1 MTELVKNIADL
12 KKHIAI
18 DFISGFEV
26 LEYAVEDRE
35 NQLKNKYIGAEL
47 WAKLI
52 QAYTPSSTSSSSS
65 SGAVDYSRVLWF
77 AQRIIANFALLDY
90 IPEGQLDISENG
102 IRITT
107 SDSKKQAFPWQI
119 EKLEKKYND
128 TANSNIEA
136 LLKYLNDN
144 IDLFTEWTNSPA
156 YVFNK
161 GNFINS
167 ATEFTK
173 KLSIDN
179 SHRLFIELLPDI
191 NYVEDFYLRSVLG
204 DEFYNELKERIK
216 DGEDVDGSSSTSSSS
231 SSGTQDDE
239 YDKVFHLIKGAV
251 ANYTGFEAA
260 EKIGSDPEKCEKKA
274 EHYVQRL
281 VEFLN
286 NNASASLFKH
296 YFESNKYTAP
306 EESESYT
313 SGGGI
318 DNSEFTGVFG
328 AF

>member
-128 TANSNIEA
+128 TANSNI
-136 LLKYLNDN
+136 
-144 IDLFTEWTNSPA
+144 SP
-156 YVFNK
+156 
-161 GNFINS
+161 I
-167 ATEFTK
+167 
-173 KLSIDN
+173 
-179 SHRLFIELLPDI
+179 
-191 NYVEDFYLRSVLG
+191 
-204 DEFYNELKERIK
+204 
-216 DGEDVDGSSSTSSSS
+216 
-231 SSGTQDDE
+231 
-239 YDKVFHLIKGAV
+239 KVF
-251 ANYTGFEAA
+251 E
-260 EKIGSDPEKCEKKA
+260 
-274 EHYVQRL
+274 R
-281 VEFLN
+281 
-286 NNASASLFKH
+286 
-296 YFESNKYTAP
+296 
-306 EESESYT
+306 
-313 SGGGI
+313 
-318 DNSEFTGVFG
+318 
-328 AF
+328 